1 MEFFAVID
9 TNVFVSALLTQNS
22 QSATVKVLRLIKEE
36 KITPMYNEDIFKEYS
51 DVLYRERFGIDVT
64 QVKELLDAIQSR
76 GINCERKR
84 SNCLMPDPNDIV
96 FYEISL
102 SREDAYLVT
111 GNLKHFPKN
120 GRVVSPADM
129 VQIVSL
135 AECPKD
141 LLCESRG
148 PKYQSEEEREI
159 CERGW
164 AAFEE
169 LRRQAVINGTAGM
182 SLEEINEEIRLAR
195 KELRERKA
203 REVVLPT
210 YITAKEAT
218 GPPSESEIRSSCES
232 EQNT

>member
-1 MEFFAVID
+1 MDFYAVID
-9 TNVFVSALLTQNS
+9 TNVLVSSLLTQNKE
-22 QSATVKVLRLIKEE
+22 SATVKVLSLVKEE
-36 KITPMYNEDIFKEYS
+36 KIIPMYNEEIFREYS
-51 DVLYRERFGIDVT
+51 DVLSRKKLGIDAT
-64 QVKELLDAIQSR
+64 QVKELLDAIQSL
-76 GINCERKR
+76 GLNCERKPAH
-84 SNCLMPDPNDIV
+84 CLMPDPDDIV

-141 LLCESRG
+141 VLCDSSG
-148 PKYQSEEEREI
+148 PKYQSEEQREI
-159 CERGW
+159 CKRGW

-195 KELRERKA
+195 KELREKQA
-203 REVVLPT
+203 E
-210 YITAKEAT
+210 
-218 GPPSESEIRSSCES
+218 
-232 EQNT
+232 

>member
-1 MEFFAVID
+1 MEFYAVID

-22 QSATVKVLRLIKEE
+22 QSATVKVLRLITEE
-36 KITPMYNEDIFKEYS
+36 KITPMYNEEILKEYS
-51 DVLYRERFGIDVT
+51 DVLYREKFGIDVNK
-64 QVKELLDAIQSR
+64 VKELLDAIQSR
-76 GINCERKR
+76 GLNCERKPAI
-84 SNCLMPDPNDIV
+84 CLMPDPDDVV
-96 FYEISL
+96 FYEVSL

-120 GRVVSPADM
+120 GRIVSPADM

-141 LLCESRG
+141 VLCESSG
-148 PKYQSEEEREI
+148 PKYQSEEQREI

-203 REVVLPT
+203 REQA
-210 YITAKEAT
+210 AK
-218 GPPSESEIRSSCES
+218 
-232 EQNT
+232 Q

>member
-1 MEFFAVID
+1 MEFYAVID
-9 TNVFVSALLTQNS
+9 TNVFVSALLTQNN
-22 QSATVKVLRLIKEE
+22 QSATVKVLRLIKDE
-36 KITPMYNEDIFKEYS
+36 KIIPMYNEEILMEYS
-51 DVLYRERFGIDVT
+51 DVLYREKLAIDAK
-64 QVKELLDAIQSR
+64 QVKELLNAIQSR
-76 GINCERKR
+76 GLNCERKPA
-84 SNCLMPDPNDIV
+84 NCLMPDPDDVV

-120 GRVVSPADM
+120 GRIVSPADM

-141 LLCESRG
+141 VLCESSG
-148 PKYQSEEEREI
+148 PKYQSEEQREI
-159 CERGW
+159 CDRGW

-203 REVVLPT
+203 REQA
-210 YITAKEAT
+210 AK
-218 GPPSESEIRSSCES
+218 
-232 EQNT
+232 Q